1 MISHINKL
9 FSHFYEIF
17 SQKISKCINNHDAS
31 HCWRP
36 NMWQMCPSHVK
47 IKIFR
52 CRCRLGTEGES
63 DGNHILKWDPLSNY
77 HFTMI
82 RKADTRL
89 NISTPGSSPSSAIIH
104 KYFSAKCVNILM
116 ILFIWVLKRFFLT
129 HFCFMWLTFKILTP
143 VFRHIHFK
151 RCIRVK
157 KGNQV

>member
-1 MISHINKL
+1 MFQTCQSRNNLKLISHINKL

-17 SQKISKCINNHDAS
+17 SQKISKCINNHNAS
-31 HCWRP
+31 PQCWRL

-89 NISTPGSSPSSAIIH
+89 NISTLGLGSSPELRDYSQI
-104 KYFSAKCVNILM
+104 F
-116 ILFIWVLKRFFLT
+116 
-129 HFCFMWLTFKILTP
+129 
-143 VFRHIHFK
+143 
-151 RCIRVK
+151 
-157 KGNQV
+157 

>member
-1 MISHINKL
+1 MFQTCQSRNNLKLISHINKL

-63 DGNHILKWDPLSNY
+63 DGNHILKWAPLSNY

-82 RKADTRL
+82 RKTDTRL
-89 NISTPGSSPSSAIIH
+89 NISTPVYSPQLRDYSQIFQCEMCQHFNDFVYLGLETIFPHSSGS
-104 KYFSAKCVNILM
+104 
-116 ILFIWVLKRFFLT
+116 
-129 HFCFMWLTFKILTP
+129 
-143 VFRHIHFK
+143 HISVS
-151 RCIRVK
+151 C
-157 KGNQV
+157 G